1 MNLGVKCDSVR
12 FLGTEVLRVS
22 HSIVGFEEVSEK
34 ISSFYETLAVTS
46 AEGAKASLEEQAKN
60 DFESERNRGANAV
73 AFFKKY
79 NYLITCVAETIRDGI
94 LKVTVIVSLK
104 RGSEN
109 LVYVENV
116 HFWDIDGDFMMSK
129 NRIKKALSER
139 RELVKK

>member
-1 MNLGVKCDSVR
+1 MNLGVKSDSVR
-12 FLGTEVLRVS
+12 FLGTEILRVS

-34 ISSFYETLAVTS
+34 IFSFYEALVLTS
-46 AEGAKASLEEQAKN
+46 VKGAKGVLEEQAKN
-60 DFESERNRGANAV
+60 AFEDERNKGTNAV

-79 NYLITCVAETIRDGI
+79 NYLITCSAERIGEAI
-94 LKVTVIVSLK
+94 LKVAVIVSLK
-104 RGSEN
+104 RGTEN

-116 HFWDIDGDFMMSK
+116 HFWDVDGDFMMSK